1 ANETQ
6 RQRLLEQEAELTR
19 LHAEAQE
26 RTAQFTLDEERRRL
40 MRDLHDGVSGH
51 LVSIIALSERRE
63 VHPGDIE
70 AAARAA
76 LEDLRLV
83 INSLDLEDGDLRLAL
98 AGFRERL
105 VPQLRRL
112 GVALD
117 WSMEDLPEIGGVT
130 PGNALS
136 ILRILQEA
144 VTNALKHGPA
154 RHILIRGAPNGDG
167 GAVVTVRN
175 DTGAF
180 TLQGAGRGL
189 ENMRQRAYRLGGG
202 IRL

>member
-83 INSLDLEDGDLRLAL
+83 IDSLDLEDGDLRLAL

-105 VPQLRRL
+105 TPQLRRL
-112 GVALD
+112 GVGLV
-117 WSMEDLPEIGGVT
+117 WSMEALPEVGGVAPT
-130 PGNALS
+130 YALT

-144 VTNALKHGPA
+144 ITNALKHGPA
-154 RHILIRGAPNGDG
+154 GRIEVRG
-167 GAVVTVRN
+167 T
-175 DTGAF
+175 
-180 TLQGAGRGL
+180 RGL
-189 ENMRQRAYRLGGG
+189 D
-202 IRL
+202 